1 MNVKAR
7 ASICLDVIN
16 LGLVIMLLWQLWP
29 TSVPLLPLLQP
40 DSPPGALRA
49 PDAVPLH
56 TIRQLQVVGG
66 VITTEDL
73 VRWLVA
79 NPEHLTAERK
89 QLLLELKAKRDAL
102 LETEEALLAAEQ
114 RLSLHAVSMWEAL
127 TPEQQRVLK
136 QGRNI
141 DSVKALE
148 DPYWQGLVEQP

>member
-1 MNVKAR
+1 MRGRAR
-7 ASICLDVIN
+7 ASIYLDVIN
-16 LGLVIMLLWQLWP
+16 LGLVLMLLWQLWP
-29 TSVPLLPLLQP
+29 TSAPLLPLLQP

-49 PDAVPLH
+49 PDAVSSH
-56 TIRQLQVVGG
+56 TIHQLQVVSG
-66 VITTEDL
+66 VVTTEDL

-79 NPEHLTAERK
+79 NPEQLTDERK
-89 QLLLELKAKRDAL
+89 QLLQQLKAKRDAL

-114 RLSLHAVSMWEAL
+114 KLNIYAVSMWDAL

-136 QGRNI
+136 RGRNI